1 MCLSENLKLYVYLV
15 LEILKIFHTSQK
27 FINARKQ
34 ILLCAMLGI
43 DVSALR
49 TRQGA
54 RPPLTDEDDMH
65 QPGHQPWAPTLH
77 KGCLVGLGS
86 QAPNSTGTDIYLGCL
101 WVPKVQLQ
109 QPGMATS
116 PLPESC
122 STKGLRGGWDF
133 NSSTGKH
140 WRRRGCQQ
148 AGWRYKRGPGKH
160 THNGGGMGTHPGMG
174 NGGDIGQ
181 GWCASQSISAAI
193 TKYHRQELS
202 RTEI

>member
-1 MCLSENLKLYVYLV
+1 MPIGK
-15 LEILKIFHTSQK
+15 LKIICVPCIGNFENTHTSQK
-27 FINARKQ
+27 FSNSRKQ

-43 DVSALR
+43 DISVLR
-49 TRQGA
+49 TQQGA
-54 RPPLTDEDDMH
+54 WPPLTDEGDMH

-101 WVPKVQLQ
+101 LVPKVQLH

-140 WRRRGCQQ
+140 WRRTEG
-148 AGWRYKRGPGKH
+148 
-160 THNGGGMGTHPGMG
+160 
-174 NGGDIGQ
+174 
-181 GWCASQSISAAI
+181 ASRLVGAISEA
-193 TKYHRQELS
+193 
-202 RTEI
+202 